1 MSGMDRATMFGKL
14 NSSLKRYT
22 PGFQRFL
29 QDSADRID
37 LPLPKMLWGKPVW
50 THSHLE
56 PADHGHES
64 SGESCCRMSAIR
76 L

>member
-1 MSGMDRATMFGKL
+1 MFGKL

-29 QDSADRID
+29 KDSADRID

-56 PADHGHES
+56 PADPSHES
-64 SGESCCRMSAIR
+64 SGESCCRVSAIH